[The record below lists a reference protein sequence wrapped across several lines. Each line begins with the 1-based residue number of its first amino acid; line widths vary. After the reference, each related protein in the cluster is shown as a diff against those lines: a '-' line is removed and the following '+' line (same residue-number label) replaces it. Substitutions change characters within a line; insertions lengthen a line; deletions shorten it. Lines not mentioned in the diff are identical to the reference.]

1 MKLTE
6 LLKAGKKVFSFEFY
20 PPKTEEDARRLFDA
34 ARELKAF
41 NPDFV
46 SITNSSSGAM
56 PYRTVALSGVLK
68 AELGLETVAHLTC
81 VAHTRAEIAEIC
93 LRLKA
98 MGVRNILA
106 LRGDI
111 HNHEGTSVKRE
122 YNYAAQLVADLKK
135 SGEFSI
141 GGACY
146 PEKHPEADTMEAD
159 ILRLKEKVDAGAE
172 YLITQLFFTNN
183 CYFRF
188 LEKTAAAGIKVP
200 ILPGLMPLTG
210 YKQLENLTK
219 LMKVSVPDIVRAGLE
234 RWAGDKESLFKFS
247 VDYASVQARELLENG
262 APGLHLYT
270 LNRSRAAIAI
280 LKNVK
285 AGSEA
290 KEKRQKA
297 AEGGG
302 K

>member
-1 MKLTE
+1 MKVTE
-6 LLKAGKKVFSFEFY
+6 ILKEGRKVFSFEFY
-20 PPKTEEDARRLFDA
+20 PPKTEEDARRLFES
-34 ARELKAF
+34 ARELKAL

-46 SITNSSSGAM
+46 SITNSSNGIM

-68 AELGLETVAHLTC
+68 AELGLEVVAHLTC
-81 VAHTRAEIAEIC
+81 VAHSRAEIAEIC
-93 LRLKA
+93 LRLK
-98 MGVRNILA
+98 MQGVKNILA

-111 HNHEGTSVKRE
+111 HNVEGTPVKRE

-135 SGEFSI
+135 SGDFAI

-146 PEKHPEADTMEAD
+146 PEKHPEAPTLEED
-159 ILRLKEKVDAGAE
+159 IARLKEKVDAGAE
-172 YLITQLFFTNN
+172 YLITQLFFTNDH
-183 CYFRF
+183 YFRF
-188 LEKTAAAGIKVP
+188 LEKAAAAGIRVP

-219 LMKVSVPDIVRAGLE
+219 LMKVSVPEAVRSGLE

-247 VDYASVQARELLENG
+247 VDYASVQARELLEKG

-285 AGSEA
+285 D
-290 KEKRQKA
+290 
-297 AEGGG
+297 GGG
-302 K
+302 RVV

>member
-1 MKLTE
+1 MRITE
-6 LLKAGKKVFSFEFY
+6 LLNAGRKIFSFEFY
-20 PPKTEEDARRLFDA
+20 PPKTEEDARRLFDS
-34 ARELKAF
+34 ARELKAL

-46 SITNSSSGAM
+46 SVTNSSSGAT

-81 VAHTRAEIAEIC
+81 VAHTRAEINDIC

-98 MGVRNILA
+98 MGIKNILA

-111 HNHEGTSVKRE
+111 HNHEGAPVKRE

-135 SGEFSI
+135 SGDFSI

-146 PEKHPEADTMEAD
+146 PEKHPEAETLDAD
-159 ILRLKEKVDAGAE
+159 IDRLKEKVDAGAE
-172 YLITQLFFTNN
+172 YLITQLFFANDF
-183 CYFRF
+183 YFRF
-188 LEKTAAAGIKVP
+188 LDKTAAAGINIP

-219 LMKVSVPDIVRAGLE
+219 LMKVSVPDVVRAGLE
-234 RWAGDKESLFKFS
+234 RWAGDKENLFKFS
-247 VDYASVQARELLENG
+247 VDYASVQARELLEKG

-270 LNRSRAAIAI
+270 LNRSRAAIDI

-285 AGSEA
+285 A
-290 KEKRQKA
+290 RV
-297 AEGGG
+297 
-302 K
+302 